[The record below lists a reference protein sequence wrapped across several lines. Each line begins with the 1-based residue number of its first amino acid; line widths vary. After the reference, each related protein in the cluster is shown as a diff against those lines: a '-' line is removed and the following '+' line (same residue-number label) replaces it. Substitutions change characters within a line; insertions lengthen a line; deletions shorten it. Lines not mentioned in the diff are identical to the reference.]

1 MSKTPARL
9 GKVENNVSPLMNLGS
24 WVLLHPAAIVLG
36 LILIMFFSGAL
47 LFAVTGHAAVESGSM
62 RNFIA
67 TGV

>member
-9 GKVENNVSPLMNLGS
+9 GKVEDNVSPLIDFES
-24 WVLLHPAAIVLG
+24 WVLLHPTAI
-36 LILIMFFSGAL
+36 ILAVFFSIFICGAL
-47 LFAVTGHAAVESGSM
+47 LFALTGHAAVESGTM

>member
-9 GKVENNVSPLMNLGS
+9 GKVEDNVSPLIDFES
-24 WVLLHPAAIVLG
+24 WVLLHPTAIFLAV
-36 LILIMFFSGAL
+36 FFSIFICGAL
-47 LFAVTGHAAVESGSM
+47 LFALTGHAAVESGTM